1 MYVYVY
7 VWCIVFVCMYICV
20 WYVCAA
26 TESVPCFSESGV
38 LAAALEDCKDPQ
50 AAVGDALR
58 PVGCTP
64 GRRSKGDPG
73 ERGVLSARA
82 GVDVESHPIR
92 KGVDVE
98 SDPVRLLFL
107 CCYLVFVCGFCHE
120 TQTLYVR
127 GKVRSLPVCMSVCL
141 CVLFTCVSSIGPP
154 SDSVLFLVC
163 LVSGLVL
170 VPRS

>member
-1 MYVYVY
+1 MSALVVTT
-7 VWCIVFVCMYICV
+7 VFLKMGQSVFTPLSLTLEHWKEV
-20 WYVCAA
+20 RVRAHNQSVEVRKGQWQTFCA
-26 TESVPCFSESGV
+26 SEWPTFGV
-38 LAAALEDCKDPQ
+38 GWPPKGAFDLSLIAAL
-50 AAVGDALR
+50 
-58 PVGCTP
+58 
-64 GRRSKGDPG
+64 RRI
-73 ERGVLSARA
+73 V
-82 GVDVESHPIR
+82 
-92 KGVDVE
+92 
-98 SDPVRLLFL
+98 FL